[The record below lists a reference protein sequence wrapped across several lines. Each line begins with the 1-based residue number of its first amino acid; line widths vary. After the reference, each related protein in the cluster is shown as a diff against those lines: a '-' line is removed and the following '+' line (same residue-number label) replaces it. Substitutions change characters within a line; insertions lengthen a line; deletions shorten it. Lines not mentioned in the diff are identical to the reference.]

1 MNDLPDPLEIELAS
15 LAPCELSADSRFRIA
30 ERLSQNLPISSLG
43 SAAGSINKRRLLGRV
58 LISAGLAAACLLA
71 IFLWWQGRQ
80 PDEPGPVALE
90 KPKSIPVEAVPRT
103 LLAYHH
109 ALSSSSENL
118 DAEFSTFSWPLP
130 EAAPKRIASAIPADL
145 LD

>member
-1 MNDLPDPLEIELAS
+1 MNDLPDPLEAELSS
-15 LAPCELSADSRFRIA
+15 LIPCELSAQSRFRIA
-30 ERLSQNLPISSLG
+30 KRLSSPAPAFG
-43 SAAGSINKRRLLGRV
+43 GGKSINRRRLFRQLAFAG
-58 LISAGLAAACLLA
+58 GLAAACLLA

-80 PDEPGPVALE
+80 PDDPGPVAFE